1 MQRRAQMPDPDRAI
15 SRLTVLCG
23 DCRYLNY
30 TVGWYP
36 SFSSK
41 QGKLRDVSRKIGFIM
56 HTVIIN
62 CPTEQYYATTP
73 YTSDYAT
80 TPYTSDYA
88 TTPYTS
94 DYATTPYT
102 SDYATT
108 PYTSDYATTYTSA
121 SSSPE
126 TASSYS
132 ESNRP
137 NI

>member
-1 MQRRAQMPDPDRAI
+1 MQQRSETQAMQRRAQMPDPDRAI

-88 TTPYTS
+88 TT
-94 DYATTPYT
+94 
-102 SDYATT
+102 
-108 PYTSDYATTYTSA
+108 YTSA